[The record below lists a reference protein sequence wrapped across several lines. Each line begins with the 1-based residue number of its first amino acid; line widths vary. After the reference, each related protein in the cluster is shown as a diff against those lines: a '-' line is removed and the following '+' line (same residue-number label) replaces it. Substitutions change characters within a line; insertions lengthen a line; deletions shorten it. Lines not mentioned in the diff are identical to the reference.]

1 MLAEKIENWLIRLLG
16 GDRYWGGFYDLVYW
30 WLERCEL
37 SFLSYGY
44 APVSPAIASGQYGT
58 EHFQLELY
66 DQLALAIGTEQLAGR
81 RLLEISCGL
90 GGGSNYLKRYGPGF
104 GVVLDRSSRVLRSAA
119 RRFGHTAVCADSI
132 RLPFAARSFQTI
144 VNVEA
149 SHRYFGNV
157 FLREVA
163 RVLEPGGTLGIA
175 DFAGGRPDELEKAL
189 AQKFAKLGL
198 ELLSFRDIS
207 ANVMHAM
214 RQDAPRV
221 AQLIRQA
228 PWPFRFFCRM
238 WAGGSEEAAV
248 YRSLQSGK
256 ITYFVLVARRLDKPA
271 EAARSEAAP
280 ALLPV
285 EDLVPQPS

>member
-1 MLAEKIENWLIRLLG
+1 MLAEKIESWLIRLLG
-16 GDRYWGGFYDLVYW
+16 GDRYWARFYDLVYW
-30 WLERCEL
+30 WLERCEI

-66 DQLALAIGTEQLAGR
+66 DQLAQAIGTQHLADR

-104 GVVLDRSSRVLRSAA
+104 GVVLDRSSRVLRRAA
-119 RRFGHTAVCADSI
+119 RRFGHIAVCADSI

-175 DFAGGRPDELEKAL
+175 DFAAGRPDELEEAL
-189 AQKFAKLGL
+189 AQKFARLGL

-207 ANVMHAM
+207 ANVMQAM
-214 RQDAPRV
+214 QQDAPRV
-221 AQLIRQA
+221 ERLIREA
-228 PWPFRFFCRM
+228 PWPLRPFCRM
-238 WAGGSEEAAV
+238 WAGTDEALT
-248 YRSLQSGK
+248 YRNLQAGT
-256 ITYFVLVARRLDKPA
+256 ITYFVLVARRLNERPQ
-271 EAARSEAAP
+271 AARSEAA
-280 ALLPV
+280 AELLEL
-285 EDLVPQPS
+285 EDMVPQPS